1 MAPRGGSSRQRSCN
15 ACVRSKRRCDQR
27 APACANCTK
36 KKRLCIYGR
45 QSDTQSYSAS
55 AGVPTSLDS
64 FDGPPS
70 TSYRDS
76 FVPDDGNIPTNT
88 TAMGIDVDIS
98 PDELIQLDSTFES
111 LLGSMNRSEFDDLPG
126 LPDFM
131 RQDTQVVSI
140 PKSNILS
147 SQDYSRMST
156 VCDDYAPWQLEDP
169 STRIAHAMK
178 TFKGLHKTI
187 AQDNSTIYMHR
198 HLYLT
203 DTPPCILQAFSVCVL
218 YTNQTEATRGFVL
231 RVLHENAHNL
241 KSTVSGASL
250 TPREKLARVHALLV
264 YQTIRMVDGNATLG
278 QQADD
283 DVPLLEAW
291 NGELRKLR
299 DNLEDFA
306 ELDAVEIRNKP
317 PESWERWL
325 FAESVRRTY
334 MICAALAQL
343 WGLIKGR
350 RVPTDLGDW
359 QYVHRWTLSRHLW
372 TATSPLEFHRAW
384 KEKPMWIISAFHF
397 DEFLRTGKGD
407 DVDDFALAFL
417 TLSFGVNEMKM
428 FCYETS
434 GRLLD

>member
-1 MAPRGGSSRQRSCN
+1 MSPRGGSSRQKSCN

-27 APACANCTK
+27 VPACANCTK
-36 KKRLCIYGR
+36 KKRLCIYGQ
-45 QSDTQSYSAS
+45 QSDTQSYGNS

-70 TSYRDS
+70 TSYGDS
-76 FVPDDGNIPTNT
+76 FVLDDGNVPTT
-88 TAMGIDVDIS
+88 TMGIGVDIS
-98 PDELIQLDSTFES
+98 PDETIHLDSTFES
-111 LLGSMNRSEFDDLPG
+111 LLGSMNGPGFGDLPG
-126 LPDFM
+126 LPDFL
-131 RQDTQVVSI
+131 RQDTQIASI
-140 PKSNILS
+140 PKSKIPS
-147 SQDYSRMST
+147 PQDYSRMAA

-169 STRIAHAMK
+169 STRIAYAIK
-178 TFKGLHKTI
+178 TFKCFHKTI

-218 YTNQTEATRGFVL
+218 YANQTEANRGFVL
-231 RVLHENAHNL
+231 RALYENVHNL
-241 KSTVSGASL
+241 KITVSGTSL

-264 YQTIRMVDGNATLG
+264 YQTIRMLDGNATLG
-278 QQADD
+278 QQADE

-291 NGELRKLR
+291 NGELRKIR

-306 ELDAVEIRNKP
+306 ELDVAEIRNKP

-334 MICAALAQL
+334 VICAALAHFWSL
-343 WGLIKGR
+343 LKGQR
-350 RVPTDLGDW
+350 IPTDLGDW

-372 TATSPLEFHRAW
+372 AATNPLEFQRAW
-384 KEKPMWIISAFHF
+384 KEKPMWIISAFYF

-428 FCYETS
+428 VCYETS
-434 GRLLD
+434 GRLLE

>member
-1 MAPRGGSSRQRSCN
+1 MAPRGGSSRQKSCN
-15 ACVRSKRRCDQR
+15 ACVRGKRRCDQR
-27 APACANCTK
+27 MPACANCTK

-45 QSDTQSYSAS
+45 QSDTQSYSNF

-70 TSYRDS
+70 TSYGDS
-76 FVPDDGNIPTNT
+76 LVLDDGNVPT
-88 TAMGIDVDIS
+88 TAGVDVDIS
-98 PDELIQLDSTFES
+98 PDEIIQLDSTFES
-111 LLGSMNRSEFDDLPG
+111 LLGSMNGPGFGDLPG
-126 LPDFM
+126 LPDFL
-131 RQDTQVVSI
+131 RQDTQIVSI
-140 PKSNILS
+140 PKSKILTP
-147 SQDYSRMST
+147 QDYSRVSA

-169 STRIAHAMK
+169 STGIAYAMK
-178 TFKGLHKTI
+178 TFKNFHKTI

-203 DTPPCILQAFSVCVL
+203 NTPPYILQAFSVCVL
-218 YTNQTEATRGFVL
+218 YTNQTEANRGFVL
-231 RVLHENAHNL
+231 RVLHENVHNL
-241 KSTVSGASL
+241 VTTASGASL

-264 YQTIRMVDGNATLG
+264 YQTIRMLDGNATLG

-291 NGELRKLR
+291 NGELRKIR

-306 ELDAVEIRNKP
+306 ELDDAEIRNKP

-334 MICAALAQL
+334 MICAALVQF
-343 WGLIKGR
+343 WGLLKGR
-350 RVPTDLGDW
+350 TIPADLGDW

-372 TATSPLEFHRAW
+372 TATNPLEFHRAW
-384 KEKPMWIISAFHF
+384 KEKPMWIISAFYF

-417 TLSFGVNEMKM
+417 TLSFGVDEMKM

-434 GRLLD
+434 RRLLE